1 MNSTNQPR
9 NSVDSTTPE
18 ANRRRSSFL
27 HLHLPETN
35 WRGSLTHLH
44 LPTFSVTTP
53 DGDHRR
59 FHFGIRRHSH
69 HTLHKTESM
78 VSLCYRTLADFIN
91 TDNYDGFKQFLENKQ
106 V

>member
-1 MNSTNQPR
+1 MNPKDQRRSGSTTG
-9 NSVDSTTPE
+9 TTPE
-18 ANRRRSSFL
+18 PNRRRHSFL

-53 DGDHRR
+53 DGDSRR

-69 HTLHKTESM
+69 N
-78 VSLCYRTLADFIN
+78 VSWLADA
-91 TDNYDGFKQFLENKQ
+91 KH
-106 V
+106 